1 MADELEP
8 WEGGPLWITTP
19 PTKPQRL
26 GLLDLVGDRGG
37 YFPQKPKI
45 ARDRIYQGLVSRG
58 LFDPVKASVTE
69 RGRELAAGFPEAT
82 GKKK

>member
-1 MADELEP
+1 MIVELEP

-26 GLLDLVGDRGG
+26 ALLELVGDRGG
-37 YFPQKPKI
+37 YFPSKPKI
-45 ARDRIYQGLVSRG
+45 TIDRIYQGLVARG

-69 RGRELAAGFPEAT
+69 RGLALAASFPEAK